1 MRKYLGSAL
10 TTLALGMIG
19 SAGVAAPHAFHYL
32 AAPDFAPGAVLP
44 APPAR
49 GSVQEQSELAQL
61 RTLIAAA
68 PAERLA
74 RARSDDGQETPALF
88 DRTLGVTLATYPLT
102 WALLRDVQEEAAA
115 AASLGKAYF
124 HRTRPYGV
132 DPTLPNC
139 AKTPTGKA
147 ATSYPSGHAILGYST
162 GFVLARL
169 LKGRSSEIF
178 DRAADYA
185 MSRELCGVHFASDL
199 DASHALGT
207 LVASALLANPAFR
220 AKFEAAHAEL
230 LAAHVAGA

>member
-1 MRKYLGSAL
+1 VPKLG
-10 TTLALGMIG
+10 
-19 SAGVAAPHAFHYL
+19 
-32 AAPDFAPGAVLP
+32 
-44 APPAR
+44 
-49 GSVQEQSELAQL
+49 
-61 RTLIAAA
+61 
-68 PAERLA
+68 
-74 RARSDDGQETPALF
+74 
-88 DRTLGVTLATYPLT
+88 
-102 WALLRDVQEEAAA
+102 AAA

-124 HRTRPYGV
+124 HRTRPYSI

-139 AKTPTGKA
+139 AKTTAGKP

>member
-1 MRKYLGSAL
+1 MQKLLGSAL
-10 TTLALGMIG
+10 AVLALGMIG
-19 SAGVAAPHAFHYL
+19 SAGMAAPHAFHYL
-32 AAPDFAPGAVLP
+32 AAPDFAPSAVLP
-44 APPAR
+44 APPAP

-74 RARSDDGQETPALF
+74 RARFDDGNETPALF
-88 DRTLGVTLATYPLT
+88 DRTLGVELEKYPLT
-102 WALLRDVQEEAAA
+102 WALLRDVQAEAEAAV
-115 AASLGKAYF
+115 SLSKAYF
-124 HRTRPYGV
+124 HRTRPYGI

-139 AKTPTGKA
+139 AKKPIGKP

-169 LKGRSSEIF
+169 IKGRSSEIF

-207 LVASALLANPAFR
+207 LVASDLLANPAFR

>member
-1 MRKYLGSAL
+1 MHKYLGSGLAA
-10 TTLALGMIG
+10 LALGMLG
-19 SAGVAAPHAFHYL
+19 SAGLAAPHAFHYL
-32 AAPDFAPGAVLP
+32 SATDFAPSMVLP
-44 APPAR
+44 APAAP

-68 PAERLA
+68 PAERLV
-74 RARSDDGQETPALF
+74 RARLDDGNETPALF
-88 DRTLGVTLATYPLT
+88 DRSLGIELEKYPLT
-102 WALLRDVQEEAAA
+102 WALLRDVQEEAEAA
-115 AASLGKAYF
+115 VSLSKAYF

-139 AKTPTGKA
+139 AKKTVGKP
-147 ATSYPSGHAILGYST
+147 ATSYPSGHAILSYST

-169 LKGRSSEIF
+169 IKGRSAEIF

-207 LVASALLANPAFR
+207 LVASDLLATPAFR
-220 AKFEAAHAEL
+220 VKFEAAHAEL
-230 LAAHVAGA
+230 VAAHVTGA